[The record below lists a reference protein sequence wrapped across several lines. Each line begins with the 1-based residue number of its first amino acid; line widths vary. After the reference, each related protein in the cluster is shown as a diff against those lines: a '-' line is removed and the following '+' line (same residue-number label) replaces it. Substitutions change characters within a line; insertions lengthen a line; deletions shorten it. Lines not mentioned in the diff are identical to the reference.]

1 MRPGAANVLL
11 EQVPINDHLLYSQ
24 LSSHGYSSVEEIRV
38 IDYTRANH
46 EVRRSDIVGLQE
58 VV

>member
-46 EVRRSDIVGLQE
+46 EVGGSDIVGL
-58 VV
+58 